1 MVDQIK
7 YMNPHSQVIYFYCKN
22 RDPSKRTF
30 DAIARSLIAQLLQLN
45 PVALDY
51 LHQVAFDSGERHP
64 STFKTYG
71 DILEHLTSAHDLLFI
86 GVDGLDE
93 CEKDDRR
100 FILSLL
106 DHVLK
111 VSNSKAKIKV
121 FLTSQRMNDLE
132 HLLKPALRFDIKHH
146 HVKQDI
152 QNYVNRR
159 GLQLCNKFGLGTAKQ
174 SCITAEISNRSEG
187 SHVAVG

>member
-1 MVDQIK
+1 
-7 YMNPHSQVIYFYCKN
+7 MNPHSQVIFFYCKN

-45 PVALDY
+45 EVALDY

-64 STFKTYG
+64 STFETYR
-71 DILEHLTSAHDLLFI
+71 DILEHITSAHDHDDLLFI

-100 FILSLL
+100 LILSLL

-111 VSNSKAKIKV
+111 VSSSNAKIKV

-132 HLLKPALRFDIKHH
+132 HSLKPALRFDIKHH

-152 QNYVNRR
+152 QNYVHRR
-159 GLQLCNKFGLGTAKQ
+159 AQKLCDDVGFGPEKHN
-174 SCITAEISNRSEG
+174 SITAEICNRSEG
-187 SHVAVG
+187 NHVAVG